1 MKKIFI
7 SCLLLLSINTYA
19 AGGFNE
25 YEEIDPECS
34 NCVDSSS
41 ESKKDDQIQKAP
53 CAINNV
59 VGRDMCTQPV
69 EAKSSIKANK
79 KQNAKCCNVLIQNHP
94 ITITVTGQGVAP
106 VNTISPAQAYAL
118 AKRAAIA
125 DAYRLIAE
133 KVRGVEVEGEDLIKN
148 MMVKRSTVRTTVYAL
163 VRNANITETTFR
175 DGLCEVEMEIK
186 LYYEDFVR

>member
-1 MKKIFI
+1 MKKMLIC
-7 SCLLLLSINTYA
+7 CLLFFGMNLFA
-19 AGGFNE
+19 ASGFDE
-25 YEEIDPECS
+25 YEEIDPECTG
-34 NCVDSSS
+34 CTTIAKADLSS
-41 ESKKDDQIQKAP
+41 KTQRINTP
-53 CAINNV
+53 CNV
-59 VGRDMCTQPV
+59 VGRDMCAQAVQRKT
-69 EAKSSIKANK
+69 IKPEEKETK
-79 KQNAKCCNVLIQNHP
+79 KRCCNVLAKEHP
-94 ITITVTGQGVAP
+94 ITITVTGEGVAP

-133 KVRGVEVEGEDLIKN
+133 KVRGVEVEGEDLVKN

-186 LYYEDFVR
+186 LYYEDFVH